1 MSSLL
6 LNTLFHNNNSSPG
19 MESEFSNDSS
29 ARGSPPSS
37 SSATS
42 VSADSFLSSGIDN
55 SPFASFRPH
64 PVSSMSPSS
73 STAGPDLASLFP
85 GMDINVNNLQIGQQ
99 DPRRSAAETSIA
111 TPPGATSSSSSAA
124 FAQALSYPLDPAD
137 NGAGRFI
144 QGAGHDLSDPLAFL
158 DQPSIIHSQSH
169 LHHHQHQAFHHQH
182 PHQQQQHHAHVP
194 SYQRHRA
201 FTTSAASDPAAIL
214 SSIHRPSS
222 ATATSSSATMF
233 DPLDLNSYAMAGVP
247 GPAPGYGISGV
258 EEVAGGP
265 AIDSPTTAHQQ
276 HLQQQGHP
284 SPMNSHAASG
294 SPPSLSH
301 RDSLSS
307 NSSENTEVG
316 AKESTPAALADG
328 ASAGGVAAA
337 GDDAPAPPVVK
348 AGRKLPKPVTDFLRK
363 WLLEHADHPYP
374 NEQEKKMLCEKT
386 GLTMHQLSNW
396 MINARRRIL
405 VPASKVIQT
414 IGSSPYSMGQRRSTS
429 ALAAAHAY
437 RVVDPSSTAG
447 PSGSA
452 SGPAPSHYIPHL
464 LPEQLAAGVQRSQRG
479 LAPSSASGGVVV
491 GSSPAGLQ
499 QQQLQHQ
506 QQAQAQVSGAAFP
519 GRGLQRSGTFPPPVS
534 RDAGFYSSSSPSASS
549 ATGSTSS
556 SASPSIPA
564 HPAVPIPPRLLPSHI
579 MAPQPVYP
587 VSAPASAGSPA
598 SAGGA
603 GAPGY
608 PSPTAPGAAAQAN
621 MMNAYARREAEL
633 AAYANEARQF
643 RMLQQ
648 QATQQHSFTT
658 LQHAMVP
665 RQQQQQLQ
673 QGQFPGQQ
681 ASQMGSTSSA
691 GIAYPPGQN
700 PSAGGGSSAGFFNF

>member
-1 MSSLL
+1 MLR
-6 LNTLFHNNNSSPG
+6 TISSPG
-19 MESEFSNDSS
+19 MESEFSNDS
-29 ARGSPPSS
+29 RGSPPSS

-42 VSADSFLSSGIDN
+42 VSADSFLSTGIDN
-55 SPFASFRPH
+55 SPFASFQPH
-64 PVSSMSPSS
+64 PMASMSPSS
-73 STAGPDLASLFP
+73 STSGPDLASLFP
-85 GMDINVNNLQIGQQ
+85 GMVNNLQIGQQ

-111 TPPGATSSSSSAA
+111 GSSATSASSA
-124 FAQALSYPLDPAD
+124 FAQSLSYPLGPAD

-144 QGAGHDLSDPLAFL
+144 QGAAAHNLSDPLAFL
-158 DQPSIIHSQSH
+158 DQPPHSSIMHSQSH
-169 LHHHQHQAFHHQH
+169 LQHQHQAFHHPHHQ
-182 PHQQQQHHAHVP
+182 HQQQQHHAHVP
-194 SYQRHRA
+194 SHQRHRA

-214 SSIHRPSS
+214 SIHRPSS

-233 DPLDLNSYAMAGVP
+233 DPLDLSSYAMAGVA
-247 GPAPGYGISGV
+247 GAAPGYGISGV
-258 EEVAGGP
+258 EELASGP
-265 AIDSPTTAHQQ
+265 AIDSPTTGH
-276 HLQQQGHP
+276 QQQGHP
-284 SPMNSHAASG
+284 SPMNTHAAAGSG
-294 SPPSLSH
+294 SPPSLTH

-316 AKESTPAALADG
+316 AKESTPSALSDP
-328 ASAGGVAAA
+328 ASAAGAATA
-337 GDDAPAPPVVK
+337 GDDTPAPPVVK

-414 IGSSPYSMGQRRSTS
+414 IGSSPYNMGQRRSTS

-437 RVVDPSSTAG
+437 RVVDPSSTTG

-452 SGPAPSHYIPHL
+452 TGPAPSHYIPHL

-479 LAPSSASGGVVV
+479 LAPSSAGVVV
-491 GSSPAGLQ
+491 GSQTASPGLQ
-499 QQQLQHQ
+499 G
-506 QQAQAQVSGAAFP
+506 QAAQPSGAALP
-519 GRGLQRSGTFPPPVS
+519 GRGLQRSGTFPPPVT
-534 RDAGFYSSSSPSASS
+534 RDPGFYSSSSPSASS

-564 HPAVPIPPRLLPSHI
+564 HPSVPIPPRLLPSHI

-598 SAGGA
+598 SAGA
-603 GAPGY
+603 GPGY
-608 PSPTAPGAAAQAN
+608 PSPTASGAAQQG

-633 AAYANEARQF
+633 AAYASEF

-648 QATQQHSFTT
+648 QATQQHSFNT

-665 RQQQQQLQ
+665 RQQQQPQ

-681 ASQMGSTSSA
+681 GSQMGSTSSA